1 MQISKE
7 DENKK
12 IFKSLD
18 INVEYIKTK
27 YNLLINSDIVCRNFT
42 LNARGKQYKAAIL
55 YIDGMVDTNLLNDF
69 ILKPLMLRN
78 ENNLFE
84 GNQNKVVSEAIS
96 NNITVMKK
104 IFLGLAAALML
115 TACNENR
122 QPEAMTSVDSASV
135 VTDLMMSRRSIRAYK
150 DSVISRDTL
159 NEILKCGIHAP
170 NGQNLQSYE
179 IRVIDSPAL
188 IDSITQAVV
197 KDNPKIAERKGF
209 KNIFVNAPCV
219 VCIAYDTTYDMA
231 QIDCGLLGENII
243 LAAWSRGI
251 GSCCL
256 GSSARWILDSP
267 SAKPYLDRMAFSKNY
282 KLLYCIALGY
292 PDESPEAKPRRQDM
306 IKFMD

>member
-1 MQISKE
+1 
-7 DENKK
+7 
-12 IFKSLD
+12 
-18 INVEYIKTK
+18 
-27 YNLLINSDIVCRNFT
+27 
-42 LNARGKQYKAAIL
+42 
-55 YIDGMVDTNLLNDF
+55 
-69 ILKPLMLRN
+69 
-78 ENNLFE
+78 
-84 GNQNKVVSEAIS
+84 
-96 NNITVMKK
+96 MKK

-159 NEILKCGIHAP
+159 NEILKCGINAP

-219 VCIAYDTTYDMA
+219 LCIAYDTTYDMA
-231 QIDCGLLGENII
+231 QIDCGFAWREHHSCSMGKGHRLLLPGQFCPLDTGFAVSQALSRPHGI
-243 LAAWSRGI
+243 LQELQAA
-251 GSCCL
+251 
-256 GSSARWILDSP
+256 
-267 SAKPYLDRMAFSKNY
+267 
-282 KLLYCIALGY
+282 LLHRLRL
-292 PDESPEAKPRRQDM
+292 S
-306 IKFMD
+306 

>member
-1 MQISKE
+1 
-7 DENKK
+7 
-12 IFKSLD
+12 
-18 INVEYIKTK
+18 
-27 YNLLINSDIVCRNFT
+27 
-42 LNARGKQYKAAIL
+42 
-55 YIDGMVDTNLLNDF
+55 
-69 ILKPLMLRN
+69 
-78 ENNLFE
+78 
-84 GNQNKVVSEAIS
+84 
-96 NNITVMKK
+96 MKRF
-104 IFLGLAAALML
+104 FLGLAAALML

-150 DSVISRDTL
+150 DSV
-159 NEILKCGIHAP
+159 
-170 NGQNLQSYE
+170 
-179 IRVIDSPAL
+179 

-243 LAAWSRGI
+243 LAAWAKGS

-256 GSSARWILDSP
+256 GCSARLILDSP
-267 SAKPYLDRMAFSKNY
+267 SAKPYLDRMAFSKGY